1 MLKNYL
7 LTSWRNLTKHKVYTG
22 VNLLGLV
29 LGISAFIILGLYV
42 WEDLSF
48 NTFNSKYDRIARVVT
63 VDKARGVS
71 SQRVGVS
78 YPALAEAL
86 EENLPEVEETVRI
99 LNQGE
104 SSIRYNN
111 VNYLARTTYL
121 TENSFFKIFDFNLIR
136 GSYNDVLTRPGTIV
150 VTESFADRVFGNDEV
165 IGNTIEDQQGTLL
178 EVVGVMEDV
187 PPSSHFQFEVLQA
200 LVAGEEQEGFV
211 QFLQSWSTIA
221 VQTYVLFDRPRDTE
235 GYADRLME
243 IAMDNGGYEMFF
255 PTLIPL
261 DDVHLNSS
269 DILFDLNNRKSDM
282 SNVYIMSAIALMV
295 LILACFN
302 YVNLVTA
309 RSASRAKEI
318 GLRKVVGG
326 VRSQLIVQH
335 LVESIFMVLLAFTAS
350 LILVYSSVPILNDI
364 YSRYAE
370 VSWLLTPEFIG
381 LAIAGI
387 LLIGILSG
395 LYPAGVLSSFQ
406 PSSVL
411 KGSFTSSSKG
421 SVLRHSLVVLQFVIS
436 IALLAGTIVVYQQ
449 MNYIFN
455 ADLGYEREQII
466 TLNAGQFANPDN
478 AETFYQEL
486 SNIPGVLSVGA
497 SGQQIGSQ
505 YGRSGVTP
513 EGISSEENII
523 TSVTNINDTYIPTM
537 GIEMFEGR
545 NFSTQ
550 YADSGNSVLV
560 NQAFLR
566 MLGWESGTDKTVTFG
581 VNGDNPTTLNIVG
594 VVEDFHFATVRH
606 EVEPLIMFYSRA
618 LPTISMKLDTQNL
631 NETLSEI
638 EGVWASFL
646 PNLSFDYDFLD
657 DSFAQQYATEQT
669 LSQMI
674 RHFSILAV
682 AIAAIG
688 LFILSVFTVQQRRKE
703 IGIRKVLGSTTTGIS
718 LLLSRDFLK
727 WILISNI
734 ISLPIAW
741 YFLREW
747 LANFRYRIDLD
758 IYPFLVALV
767 ISMLIAALTVS
778 IQTYRAAT
786 ENPVNSLRSE

>member
-1 MLKNYL
+1 MFKNYL
-7 LTSWRNLTKHKVYTG
+7 LTSWRNLTKHKTYTG
-22 VNLLGLV
+22 VNLIGLV

-48 NTFNSKYDRIARVVT
+48 NQFNSKYDRIARVVT

-78 YPALAEAL
+78 YPALAEAMK
-86 EENLPEVEETVRI
+86 ENLPEVEETVRI
-99 LNQGE
+99 SNQGE
-104 SSIRYNN
+104 STIRYNN
-111 VNYLARTTYL
+111 ENYLVQTSYL
-121 TENSFFKIFDFNLIR
+121 TENSFFKIFDFELLQR
-136 GSYNDVLTRPGTIV
+136 TYDDVLTRPGTIV
-150 VTESFADRVFGNDEV
+150 VTEGFAHRVFGSNNV
-165 IGNTIEDQQGTLL
+165 IGHTIENQQGNLL

-187 PPSSHFQFEVLQA
+187 PPSSHFQFEMLQA
-200 LVAGEEQEGFV
+200 MVPGEGQDGFA
-211 QFLQSWSTIA
+211 QFLQSWSSISF
-221 VQTYVLFDRPRDTE
+221 QTYVLFDRPRDTE
-235 GYADRLME
+235 AYADRLME
-243 IAMDNGGYEMFF
+243 IATNNGGYEMFF
-255 PTLIPL
+255 PTFIPL
-261 DDVHLNSS
+261 SDVHLNSS
-269 DILFDLNNRKSDM
+269 DILFDLNNRKSDI
-282 SNVYIMSAIALMV
+282 SNVYIMSAIAFMV

-326 VRSQLIVQH
+326 VRSQLIAQH
-335 LVESIFMVLLAFTAS
+335 LVESIFMVFLAFAAS
-350 LILVYSSVPILNDI
+350 IVLVYSSIPVLNDV

-370 VSWLLTPEFIG
+370 MNWLLTPEFIG
-381 LAIAGI
+381 LSITGI
-387 LLIGILSG
+387 LLIGVLSG
-395 LYPAGVLSSFQ
+395 LYPAAVLSSFN

-411 KGSFTSSSKG
+411 KGTFSSSSKG
-421 SVLRHSLVVLQFVIS
+421 SLLRHSLVVLQFVIS
-436 IALLAGTIVVYQQ
+436 IALLAGTMVVYQQ
-449 MNYIFN
+449 MDFIFN
-455 ADLGYEREQII
+455 ADLGYERDQII
-466 TLNAGQFANPDN
+466 TLNAGQFANPEN

-486 SNIPGVLSVGA
+486 SNIPGVLFVGA
-497 SGQQIGSQ
+497 SSQQIGSQ

-566 MLGWESGTDKTVTFG
+566 MLGWDTGTDKTVTFG
-581 VNGDNPTTLNIVG
+581 ATSDNPTTLSIVG
-594 VVEDFHFATVRH
+594 VVGDFHFATVRH

-618 LPTISMKLDTQNL
+618 LPTLSIKLDTQNL
-631 NETLSEI
+631 NSTLSEI
-638 EGVWASFL
+638 ENVWKSFL
-646 PNLSFDYDFLD
+646 TNRSFEFDFLD
-657 DSFAQQYATEQT
+657 ESFAQQYNTEQT

-674 RHFSILAV
+674 RHFSLLAI

-703 IGIRKVLGSTTTGIS
+703 IGIRKVLGSTTGGIS
-718 LLLSRDFLK
+718 LLLSKDFLK
-727 WILISNI
+727 WILLSNI

-758 IYPFLVALV
+758 FYPFLAAL
-767 ISMLIAALTVS
+767 ILSMLIAALTVS

>member
-1 MLKNYL
+1 MFKNYL
-7 LTSWRNLTKHKVYTG
+7 LTSWRNLSKHKTYTG
-22 VNLLGLV
+22 VNLIGLV

-48 NTFNSKYDRIARVVT
+48 NQFNSKYDRIARVVT

-78 YPALAEAL
+78 YPALAEAMK
-86 EENLPEVEETVRI
+86 ENLPEVEETVRI
-99 LNQGE
+99 SSQGE
-104 SSIRYNN
+104 STIRYNN
-111 VNYLARTTYL
+111 ENYLVQTSYL
-121 TENSFFKIFDFNLIR
+121 TENSFFKIFDFELLQ
-136 GSYNDVLTRPGTIV
+136 GTYNDVLTRPGTIV
-150 VTESFADRVFGNDEV
+150 VTEGFAHRVFGSNNV
-165 IGNTIEDQQGTLL
+165 IGHTIENQQGNLL

-187 PPSSHFQFEVLQA
+187 PPSSHFQFEMLQA
-200 LVAGEEQEGFV
+200 MVPGEGQDGFA
-211 QFLQSWSTIA
+211 QFLQSWSSISF
-221 VQTYVLFDRPRDTE
+221 QTYVLFDRPRDTE
-235 GYADRLME
+235 AYADRLME
-243 IAMDNGGYEMFF
+243 IATNNGGYEMFF

-261 DDVHLNSS
+261 ADVHLNSS
-269 DILFDLNNRKSDM
+269 DILFDLNNRKSDI
-282 SNVYIMSAIALMV
+282 SNVYIMSAIAFMV

-326 VRSQLIVQH
+326 VRSQLIAQH
-335 LVESIFMVLLAFTAS
+335 LVESIFMVFLAFAAS
-350 LILVYSSVPILNDI
+350 IVLVYSSIPVLNDV

-370 VSWLLTPEFIG
+370 MNWLLTPEFIG
-381 LAIAGI
+381 LSITGI

-395 LYPAGVLSSFQ
+395 LYPAAVLSSFN

-411 KGSFTSSSKG
+411 KGTFSSSSKG
-421 SVLRHSLVVLQFVIS
+421 SLLRHSLVVLQFVIS
-436 IALLAGTIVVYQQ
+436 IALLAGTMVVYQQ
-449 MNYIFN
+449 MDYIFN
-455 ADLGYEREQII
+455 ADLGYERDQII
-466 TLNAGQFANPDN
+466 TLNAGQFATPEN

-497 SGQQIGSQ
+497 SSQQIGSQ

-566 MLGWESGTDKTVTFG
+566 MLGWDTGTDKTVTFG
-581 VNGDNPTTLNIVG
+581 ATSDNPTTLSIVG
-594 VVEDFHFATVRH
+594 VVGDFHFATVRH

-618 LPTISMKLDTQNL
+618 LPTLSIKLDTQNL
-631 NETLSEI
+631 NSTLSEI
-638 EGVWASFL
+638 EDVWESFL
-646 PNLSFDYDFLD
+646 TNRSFEFDFLD
-657 DSFAQQYATEQT
+657 ESFAQQYNTEQT

-674 RHFSILAV
+674 RHFSLLAI

-703 IGIRKVLGSTTTGIS
+703 IGIRKVLGSITGGIS
-718 LLLSRDFLK
+718 LLLSKDFLK
-727 WILISNI
+727 WILLSNI

-758 IYPFLVALV
+758 FYPFLAAL
-767 ISMLIAALTVS
+767 ILSMLIAALTVS